1 MQVPSIK
8 NRSRAEKAQQ
18 VKPLSSSFASRN
30 TEIGRNLEKVEKGL
44 PGREQQSKTE
54 PLHEVMTLKPVLTNR
69 IGLGYSFLLR
79 QTKH

>member
-30 TEIGRNLEKVEKGL
+30 TDIGRNLEKVEKGL
-44 PGREQQSKTE
+44 LERMQKKQNGTTARSDDIKTS
-54 PLHEVMTLKPVLTNR
+54 PH
-69 IGLGYSFLLR
+69 
-79 QTKH
+79 